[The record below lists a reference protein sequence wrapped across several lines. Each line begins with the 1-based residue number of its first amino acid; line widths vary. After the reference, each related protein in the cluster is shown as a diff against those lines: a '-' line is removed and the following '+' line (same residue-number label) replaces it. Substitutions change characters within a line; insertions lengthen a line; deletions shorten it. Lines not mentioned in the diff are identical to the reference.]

1 MGINV
6 TDVHIA
12 YSATDAT
19 SGPQLPLGFEY
30 HEPADGTNDYG
41 ERVWVY
47 IEAGGDLAK
56 GEIVMRANGATTAKG
71 VVTTGATIPAI
82 RCLGVA
88 QHTIASGSFGFI
100 LKRGMGEV
108 AVHDTGEDQANA
120 ALVTQALGRADVF
133 ADGSEECIIA
143 FSTENQDKGSG
154 SAAAGQFCTSM
165 INCPG

>member
-12 YSATDAT
+12 LSSTDAT

-47 IEAGGDLAK
+47 VEAGEALAE
-56 GEIVMRANGATTAKG
+56 GEVCMRAASTTTSK
-71 VVTTGATIPAI
+71 VIKTTGAIAAL
-82 RCLGVA
+82 RVLGVA
-88 QHTIASGSFGFI
+88 QHTIASTSFGFI
-100 LKRGMGEV
+100 LKRGMGEI
-108 AVHDTGEDQANA
+108 AVVDTGADQDDDPLATAADGRVDVMAGGEEHCVVAHATENA
-120 ALVTQALGRADVF
+120 AGTAGALLTAW
-133 ADGSEECIIA
+133 
-143 FSTENQDKGSG
+143 
-154 SAAAGQFCTSM
+154 